1 MWSSHKPNQRQK
13 NERKRHQQVQRSQAA
28 GASPVKD
35 KRVRGLQRFLFHRVN
50 DIPLKYKFLLIYLL
64 CVLLPIIAINSFFYQ
79 RNSEDIQA
87 REVENLRKSID
98 RASGELL
105 GMINEGIALNHS
117 IGMDNSIYEAL
128 DRTYASPSA
137 YYDEYYGFLRDK
149 LTRYMSANITEVRV
163 YTDNQTIQTGANYHV
178 MSSSTLGS
186 QPWLQQ
192 LARSGGNITVAAYDE
207 TSGLNPGKRLSI
219 VSKMNT
225 YISHARYDKY
235 SRVDLT
241 VSKVYDILNR
251 ERDSLQLRLVDNE
264 NRVVAASGDGN
275 EDDLEIIPNPP
286 LPEHEDNA
294 GYVVERNLG
303 DFNYV
308 KGWKLIGIA
317 DTRRIDNLLNEA
329 HRSIL
334 LLAIFSTVIPSL
346 LIFVIL
352 RSYHDRVKR
361 LSDHMENIRHER
373 FEPINMPE
381 GSDEIGE
388 LIRTFNVMTMRIT
401 TLINDV
407 YKLEIRQKSF
417 ELERV
422 RTELSMLQSQVNPH
436 FLFNT
441 LNALLVVCTKNG
453 YTDVTGIIKNLSL
466 MMRQLLSRAD
476 GLVLLE
482 EELQFTSMYLQIEK
496 FRFGNLFDYTFDI
509 EPAALKQ
516 RIPRM
521 SIQPLVENACKHGLQ
536 ARKSDRSIRI
546 TAHMDKYGLNVMVID
561 NGIGMPPERLQQ
573 LLQNMKSDE
582 AMEGHI
588 GIRNVY
594 RRLELFYEGEA
605 DFILH
610 SEAGM
615 GTEAGFRI
623 ARAELDGEGHFRR
636 RESG

>member
-1 MWSSHKPNQRQK
+1 MGSSHKSNRRPPDRHDGRRQWK
-13 NERKRHQQVQRSQAA
+13 GSLTA
-28 GASPVKD
+28 GANPVDGKSA
-35 KRVRGLQRFLFHRVN
+35 RGLQRFLFHRVN
-50 DIPLKYKFLLIYLL
+50 DIPLRFKFLLIYLL

-87 REVENLRKSID
+87 REVDNLRKSID

-128 DRTYASPSA
+128 DRSYASPSA

-163 YTDNQTIQTGANYHV
+163 YTDNETIQTGANYHV
-178 MSSSTLGS
+178 MNNRSLDS
-186 QPWLQQ
+186 QPWLRQ
-192 LARSGGNITVAAYDE
+192 LAHSRGNMVVAAYDE
-207 TSGLNPGKRLSI
+207 KSGLNPGKRLSI

-225 YISHARYDKY
+225 YISHSHYDKY

-241 VSKVYDILNR
+241 VSKIYDILNR
-251 ERDSLQLRLVDNE
+251 EQDSLQLRLVDNQ
-264 NRVVAASGDGN
+264 NRVVAASGSSSSA
-275 EDDLEIIPNPP
+275 DLAIIPNPP
-286 LPEHEDNA
+286 LPEHEDHA
-294 GYVVERNLG
+294 GYVVERSLG

-308 KGWKLIGIA
+308 KGWKLVGIA
-317 DTRRIDNLLNEA
+317 DTRRIDNLLSEA
-329 HRSIL
+329 HRSII
-334 LLAIFSTVIPSL
+334 LLAIFSTVIPSI

-361 LSDHMENIRHER
+361 LSDHMENIRHGR
-373 FEPINMPE
+373 FDTINIPE

-496 FRFGNLFDYTFDI
+496 FRFGDLFDYTFDI
-509 EPAALKQ
+509 DPSAKGQ

-536 ARKSDRSIRI
+536 ARKSDRHIIIS
-546 TAHMDKYGLNVMVID
+546 AHMDKYGLHVRVVD
-561 NGIGMPPERLQQ
+561 NGIGMPEERLHQ
-573 LLQNMKSDE
+573 LLENMKSDE

-610 SEAGM
+610 SEAGK
-615 GTEAGFRI
+615 GTEVGFRI

>member
-1 MWSSHKPNQRQK
+1 MWSSHKPNPRRQGGRKQRRRWT
-13 NERKRHQQVQRSQAA
+13 ESRTTEVDSSA
-28 GASPVKD
+28 D
-35 KRVRGLQRFLFHRVN
+35 KPVRGWRRFLFHRVN

-79 RNSEDIQA
+79 RNSADIQA

-128 DRTYASPSA
+128 DRSYASPSA

-163 YTDNQTIQTGANYHV
+163 YTDNGTIQTGANYY
-178 MSSSTLGS
+178 MLSGSTLGNE
-186 QPWLQQ
+186 PWLKQ
-192 LARSGGNITVAAYDE
+192 LAQSGSKITVAAYDE
-207 TSGLNPGKRLSI
+207 TSGLNPGKRISI

-225 YISHARYDKY
+225 YVSHARYDKY
-235 SRVDLT
+235 SRVDLA

-251 ERDSLQLRLVDNE
+251 ERDSLQLRLVDNQ
-264 NRVVAASGDGN
+264 NRVVAASG
-275 EDDLEIIPNPP
+275 EDSVQNTAIVPNPP
-286 LPEHEDNA
+286 LPEHEDHT
-294 GYVVERNLG
+294 GYVVERSLG
-303 DFNYV
+303 EFNYV

-373 FEPINMPE
+373 FDRIDMPE

-496 FRFGNLFDYTFDI
+496 FRFGDLFDYTFDI
-509 EPAALKQ
+509 DPAAMQQ

-536 ARKSDRSIRI
+536 ARKNDRSIRI
-546 TAHMDKYGLNVMVID
+546 TAQMDKYGLHVMVSD
-561 NGIGMPPERLQQ
+561 NGIGMPPERLEQ

-605 DFILH
+605 DFMLH
-610 SEAGM
+610 SEAGV

-636 RESG
+636 RQSG